1 MTEDPRERKPLA
13 WRQDM
18 GNIHRR
24 LHPSAETAQV
34 TAALKQMA
42 RKICEAACRGE
53 PWDEQRE
60 VQWAHIMDGEWV
72 A

>member
-1 MTEDPRERKPLA
+1 
-13 WRQDM
+13 M

-24 LHPSAETAQV
+24 PHPSAETAQV
-34 TAALKQMA
+34 TAALKQTA